1 MKDETIGLIIGLVM
15 FILAAVAAIWIIPE
29 PTGDSSVYEQYTEEM
44 REAGR
49 YPNGEPLGD
58 AYQQEVRKRM
68 QGAGIWWELGP

>member
-44 REAGR
+44 TEAGR
-49 YPNGEPLGD
+49 QQVIDKLGMVVEPPAIPEWAL
-58 AYQQEVRKRM
+58 KKKM
-68 QGAGIWWELGP
+68 